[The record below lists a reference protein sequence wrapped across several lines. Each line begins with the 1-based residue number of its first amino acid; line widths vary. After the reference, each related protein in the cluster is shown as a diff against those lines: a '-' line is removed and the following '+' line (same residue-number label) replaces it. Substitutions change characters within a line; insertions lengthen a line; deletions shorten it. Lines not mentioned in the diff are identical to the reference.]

1 MSARCGKKSIDSL
14 DDLYLASIKKNNQ
27 GTDYSSPILQQL
39 ESQEQTLSELNL
51 RLSSDKMEAIL
62 RVGATDQLPD
72 PSEVEKV
79 LNDMGINTGIDL
91 YPLKKAAASPIAGEA
106 KAVIVAQGRRPG
118 HRRTVIYNE
127 LQRLTNGSW
136 TAGGFKI
143 DFTRLAAILG
153 AKERDIVAHDSVRV
167 IALNP
172 GDIIAHIEENS
183 DAEPGVDVFGKEIP
197 PLEEPMPEAGQNVEF
212 DHVNMVLKAETFG
225 YLLIEDGVFKLL
237 PPIWITPDKMMA
249 FYINLPQI
257 GGPRYPEAEHIELL
271 LEKIGVTE
279 ACQVKFL
286 IHKLCN
292 SLKDGNPVAKMVKIA
307 AAIPPKPGRDAEFK
321 LEIEMDKKAGELRAD
336 GSIDLRERNAVV
348 SVDEGMLVARKKLV
362 KKGENGLDLFAKTI
376 KAYDGRDLKIT
387 TDASI
392 RIEMD
397 EENALYYAAKNGNVN
412 FISNNLSI
420 TDIFKVDGDVSYETG
435 NLDVKSA
442 LVITGS
448 VLPGFRVQAHGN
460 LEIKG
465 GVENGAQIM
474 AQSDL
479 IIGHG
484 IIGADSRIIV
494 MGNLHTA
501 FIQDA
506 EVLVRGD
513 AVTANYAFNAVI
525 RAFGSISILKGQN
538 KKSGRT
544 AGGIICSS
552 KEIQTST
559 AGSPSNAET
568 TLAIKPEPE
577 LLRKK
582 ELIKSKI
589 IQCREGMA
597 KISRTL
603 PFDLTREDAIKSYLA
618 PLSVEQKKPILKL
631 LAVFNKIL
639 KEAQALKK
647 ERWRINEEIEHILE
661 DARIRVTERIFAGC
675 TIQFGE
681 HKMLLRQDMGPQI
694 FKYQNGKIISL

>member
-14 DDLYLASIKKNNQ
+14 DDLYLESIKKNNK
-27 GTDYSSPILQQL
+27 GAEYKSPPLPSEEKQA
-39 ESQEQTLSELNL
+39 QTISELNL
-51 RLSSDKMEAIL
+51 RLSADKMEAIL
-62 RVGATDQLPD
+62 RVGAADQLPAL
-72 PSEVEKV
+72 PEVETALKKLGV
-79 LNDMGINTGIDL
+79 NTGIDL
-91 YPLKKAAASPIAGEA
+91 EPLKKALASPIAGEA

-118 HRRTVIYNE
+118 RRRMVIYNE
-127 LQRLTNGSW
+127 LQRLSDGSW
-136 TAGGFKI
+136 TAGGFKF
-143 DFTRLAAILG
+143 DFARLLAILN
-153 AKERDIVAHDSVRV
+153 AKEQDMVTNDSVRV
-167 IALNP
+167 MALKP

-183 DAEPGVDVFGKEIP
+183 EAEPGVDILGKNIP

-212 DHVNMVLKAETFG
+212 DREKMVIRAVTYG
-225 YLLIEDGVFKLL
+225 YLLVENDVFKLL
-237 PPIWITPDKMMA
+237 PPIWITPDKMLA
-249 FYINLPQI
+249 FYINMPQI
-257 GGPRYPEAEHIELL
+257 GGPRYPEPEHIELL
-271 LEKIGVTE
+271 LEKIGVIE

-286 IHKLCN
+286 IHKLCQ
-292 SLKDGNPVAKMVKIA
+292 SLKDGNTVAKMVKIA
-307 AAIPPKPGRDAEFK
+307 AAIPPKPGRDAEFS

-348 SVDEGMLVARKKLV
+348 SVNEGMLVARKKLV
-362 KKGENGLDLFAKTI
+362 KKGKNGLNLFAKTI

-387 TDASI
+387 TDTSI

-397 EENALYYAAKNGNVN
+397 EDNALYYAVRTGNVN
-412 FISNNLSI
+412 FISNNLTI
-420 TDIFKVDGDVSYETG
+420 TDIFKVNGDVNYETG

-442 LVITGS
+442 LIITGS
-448 VLPGFRVQAHGN
+448 VLPGFKVQAHGN

-465 GVENGAQIM
+465 GVENGAQII

-484 IIGADSRIIV
+484 IMGADSRIIV
-494 MGNLHTA
+494 MGNLHAA

-506 EVLVRGD
+506 EILVRGN
-513 AVTANYAFNAVI
+513 AVTASYAFNAVI

-582 ELIKSKI
+582 GLIESKI

-597 KISRTL
+597 RISRTL
-603 PFDLTREDAIKSYLA
+603 PFDLTNDDAIKAYLA
-618 PLSVEQKKPILKL
+618 PLAAEQKKPFLKL
-631 LAVFNKIL
+631 LTIFNKIL

-647 ERWRINEEIEHILE
+647 ERRQINEEIEHILE
-661 DARIRVTERIFAGC
+661 DARIRITEHIFAGC

-681 HKMLLRQDMGPQI
+681 QKLLLRQEMGPQI